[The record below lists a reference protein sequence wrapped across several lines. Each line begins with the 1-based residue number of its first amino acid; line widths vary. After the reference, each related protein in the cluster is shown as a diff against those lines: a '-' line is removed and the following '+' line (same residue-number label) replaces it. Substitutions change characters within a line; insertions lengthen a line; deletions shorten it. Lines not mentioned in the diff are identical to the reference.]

1 MAEYI
6 LSTESTSDL
15 PVEYYQNN
23 DVLCVPLC
31 YTFDGTTVYGEKEN
45 LDLKLFYDRM
55 RANEMPKTMASN
67 LETILALFRPVLAE
81 GKDILHIAFSSGLSC
96 SCNNTLLAAK
106 MLKEEFPD
114 RIVMVVDSLCASLGQ
129 GFFVDMAV
137 RKKKEGLSL
146 PELSEW
152 LEANKLHVCHM
163 FTVEDLKYLKNGG
176 RISRTTAILGTLINV
191 KPVLCTDDTG
201 HLIPTSNVRGRKK
214 ALATLV
220 DRMAETVGDYK
231 NDHVFISHGDSL
243 EDAQAVGRMVTERFG
258 ITDIMYG
265 IIGPAIGAHSGP
277 GTLALFY
284 LGDHR
289 K

>member
-1 MAEYI
+1 MADYLLSTETTADLPAEYI
-6 LSTESTSDL
+6 
-15 PVEYYQNN
+15 QNN
-23 DVLCVPLC
+23 DILSIPLC
-31 YTFDGTTVYGEKEN
+31 YSFDGVTVYGEKET
-45 LDLKLFYDRM
+45 LDLKDFYDRM
-55 RANEMPKTMASN
+55 RANQVAKTMASN
-67 LETILALFRPVLAE
+67 IDTILAIFRPVLE
-81 GKDILHIAFSSGLSC
+81 QGKDILHIAFSSGLSC
-96 SCNNTLLAAK
+96 SCNNTQLAVK
-106 MLKEEFPD
+106 MLKDEFPD
-114 RIVMVVDSLCASLGQ
+114 RKVVVVDSLCASLGQ
-129 GFFVDMAV
+129 GFFVDAAV

-146 PELSEW
+146 EELTEW

-191 KPVLCTDDTG
+191 KPVLCTDDEG

-243 EDAQAVGRMVTERFG
+243 EDAKTVGRMVTERFG
-258 ITDIMYG
+258 ITDILYG
-265 IIGPAIGAHSGP
+265 DIGPAIGAHSGP
-277 GTLALFY
+277 GTIALFY
-284 LGDHR
+284 FGDHR